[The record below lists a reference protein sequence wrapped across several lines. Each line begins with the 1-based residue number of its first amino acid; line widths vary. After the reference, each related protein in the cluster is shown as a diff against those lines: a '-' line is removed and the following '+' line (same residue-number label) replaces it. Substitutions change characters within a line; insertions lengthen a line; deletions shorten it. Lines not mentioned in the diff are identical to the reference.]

1 MNMRNR
7 TKITKA
13 TRAIILLNPPYKAGN
28 KEFRE
33 ELNSCCLENNFTI
46 ARFIETRGSND
57 YRALKRLI
65 KVTNIWKKKARTVI
79 IDQAMVNTQE
89 NSLICTILGTLSAAG
104 CIDIYVYERLYS
116 AEQHYRGIKL
126 YSPAINNHQILYMA
140 TRHFGEILTSIS
152 QLKQE

>member
-1 MNMRNR
+1 MQE
-7 TKITKA
+7 KA
-13 TRAIILLNPPYKAGN
+13 KTTETTRAIILLNPPYKAGN
-28 KEFRE
+28 REFRE
-33 ELNSCCLENNFTI
+33 EIENCCLENNFTI

-65 KVTNIWKKKARTVI
+65 KATNTWKKKARTVI

-89 NSLICTILGTLSAAG
+89 NSLICAILGALSAAG
-104 CIDIYVYERLYS
+104 CIDIYIYERLYS
-116 AEQHYRGIKL
+116 ADQHYRGIKL

-140 TRHFGEILTSIS
+140 TRHFGEMLTFVN